1 MGTGIA
7 WPVEQVTH
15 LPQGDCRGPGSN
27 LAQAHLLAPLDQVSL
42 SQLSCL
48 NKD

>member
-15 LPQGDCRGPGSN
+15 LPQDDCRGPGSN
-27 LAQAHLLAPLDQVSL
+27 LAQALDQVSL